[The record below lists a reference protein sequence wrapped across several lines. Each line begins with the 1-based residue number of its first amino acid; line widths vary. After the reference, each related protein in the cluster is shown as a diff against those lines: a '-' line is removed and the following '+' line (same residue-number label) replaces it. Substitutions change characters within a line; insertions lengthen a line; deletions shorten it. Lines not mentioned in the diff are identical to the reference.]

1 MRFTPVLTLFALSAC
16 VAPDATGPTAPARRP
31 LARPVSASA
40 APTGSAQGPLIGQTA
55 AGLAGL
61 FGPARQEA
69 YELDARRMQWGNGR
83 CVLDAYL
90 YPKGRGDR
98 RVTYV
103 DARDRDGAPLDTA
116 ACAATLRAR

>member
-1 MRFTPVLTLFALSAC
+1 MRILPALAVLALSAC
-16 VAPDATGPTAPARRP
+16 AAPQAAGPVVPARKP
-31 LARPVSASA
+31 LSTSV
-40 APTGSAQGPLIGQTA
+40 APTGSARGPLIGQTA

-69 YELDARRMQWGNGR
+69 YELDARRMQWSNGR

-90 YPKGRGDR
+90 YAKGRSDR

-103 DARDRDGAPLDTA
+103 DARDLDGAPLDA
-116 ACAATLRAR
+116 DACADTLRAR